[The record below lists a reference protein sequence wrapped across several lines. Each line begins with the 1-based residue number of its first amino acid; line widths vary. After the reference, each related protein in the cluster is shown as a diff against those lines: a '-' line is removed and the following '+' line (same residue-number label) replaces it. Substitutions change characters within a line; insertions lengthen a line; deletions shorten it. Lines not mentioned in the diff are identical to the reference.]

1 MEYLKNLSFTD
12 DDIKEIVEAN
22 YPYVI
27 DNLKLNSKNITEIV
41 SYLLEIGIEKNA
53 IKDIF
58 KTQVSLFFKAKKEI
72 QSSFDEYE
80 IDTVVKSLNFDASNV
95 ELIDFI

>member
-1 MEYLKNLSFTD
+1 MEYLFEYGYTQE
-12 DDIKEIVEAN
+12 DILDIEKMN

-27 DNLKLNSKNITEIV
+27 DNLKLNSQEIK
-41 SYLLEIGIEKNA
+41 SIIDYLLEIGIEKDT

-58 KTQVSLFFKAKKEI
+58 MYQITLFFKTKEEI
-72 QSSFDEYE
+72 KNSFDEYE
-80 IDTVVKSLNFDASNV
+80 IDSIVKSLNYDANNV